1 MKPEDALQQLGLT
14 LPPAPKPIGLYRPL
28 TICGSLAFLAGHAP
42 LNSDGK
48 LITGRVG
55 EELDV
60 AAAAA
65 AARQAGLAIL
75 ATLRAGLGSLN
86 RVKRLVK
93 LLGFVQCTPG
103 FTDQP
108 AVINGCSQLLVE
120 IFGPDDGVA
129 ARSAVGAPALPSQMA
144 VEIEAIFELH
154 SAD

>member
-1 MKPEDALQQLGLT
+1 MKPEDTFQEMGLA
-14 LPPAPKPIGLYRPL
+14 LPPAPKPLGLYRPL

-42 LNSDGK
+42 LTSDGK

-55 EELDV
+55 EDLDV
-60 AAAAA
+60 ASAAA
-65 AARQAGLAIL
+65 AARQAGLAML

-129 ARSAVGAPALPSQMA
+129 ARSAVGATALPSQMA

-154 SAD
+154 PAD